1 MVRPGWRGIPLLAAA
16 ALALSGCALPNVQE
30 MNFRVDNRL
39 QFLSPK
45 ARSEPAQPVTL
56 RWRMRD
62 FTVAGPG
69 AGPVSPD
76 RGYFAI
82 FVDRQPIKPG
92 QTMAAVAAGDQF
104 CVHTAGCPNAAYL
117 AQRQVYTTTGTSYTL
132 PVIAA
137 LPDDNDAVQ
146 LHTVVIVL
154 MNTAGHRIGESYWEL
169 DVRLRNQAA

>member
-1 MVRPGWRGIPLLAAA
+1 MVRPWWRGALPLVAA

-45 ARSEPAQPVTL
+45 ARSEPTQPVTL

-69 AGPVSPD
+69 AGPKSPD

-82 FVDRQPIKPG
+82 FVDRQPIRPG
-92 QTMAAVAAGDQF
+92 QTIKAVAAGDQL
-104 CVHTAGCPNAAYL
+104 CARTPGCPDAAYL
-117 AQRQVYTTTGTSYTL
+117 AQRQIYTTTRTSYTL
-132 PVIAA
+132 PVVAA

-146 LHTVVIVL
+146 LHSVVIVL
-154 MNTAGHRIGESYWEL
+154 MNTSGQRIGESYWEL
-169 DVRLRNQAA
+169 DLRLHNQAA